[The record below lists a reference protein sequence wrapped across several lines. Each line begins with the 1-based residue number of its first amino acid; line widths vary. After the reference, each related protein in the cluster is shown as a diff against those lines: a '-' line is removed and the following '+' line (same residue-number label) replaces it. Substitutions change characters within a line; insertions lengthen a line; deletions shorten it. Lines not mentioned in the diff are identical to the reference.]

1 MATSP
6 VTRETLHLELAPRVQ
21 RLRLYLSRH
30 IPASLRRTLTADDLL
45 QEVWAAAYRTV
56 EHFQSNR
63 ADGIDRWLT
72 TLAHAKLVDA
82 VRTAR
87 CLKRGGDWRYTRN
100 LAPRLSS
107 FGGVVFWLQSPQ
119 RTPSQTAHLADT
131 AQHILIAL
139 EQLSERQR
147 RAVELRYLAGLSRQ
161 QIAEE
166 LDTTEKAV
174 KALLERGL
182 QQMREVLGPAVKY
195 FTDARSSDEAQKHAQ
210 T

>member
-1 MATSP
+1 MATSQ

-45 QEVWAAAYRTV
+45 QEVWAAAFRTV
-56 EHFQSNR
+56 GHFRSNGTD
-63 ADGIDRWLT
+63 AIDRWLT
-72 TLAHAKLVDA
+72 TLARAKLVDA
-82 VRTAR
+82 VRSAR
-87 CLKRGGDWRYTRN
+87 CLKRGGNWRYTRS
-100 LAPRLSS
+100 LTPRLSS
-107 FGGVVFWLQSPQ
+107 FGGVLFWLRSPQ

-131 AQHILIAL
+131 AQRILIAL
-139 EQLSERQR
+139 EQLSDRQR

-161 QIAEE
+161 KIAQE
-166 LDTTEKAV
+166 LDSTEKAV

-182 QQMREVLGPAVKY
+182 QQMREALGPAAKY

-210 T
+210 S